1 MDKIIQVL
9 RIIVPIFVTIGLG
22 MLAKRK
28 NILSQEACGGLQD
41 FVMKF
46 CLPCVLFNSCLTGKF
61 GMESLTVMALVM
73 PLVLLSSLWS
83 FWLRKKRYPYH
94 NLPQIFS
101 AQETGMLGIPLFM
114 TLFGTAQAYR
124 MGVLDVAQSIVA
136 IPVIA
141 ILSAD
146 TGKNP
151 TVGYV
156 TKQVFRSP
164 LLLMSLLGLF
174 LNLTGAME
182 VLDSVGIGGV
192 ITETTGFLAQPVSA
206 VILFCVGYNFSL
218 GQGNRKH
225 IFQICGLH
233 FGVYSL
239 FCLMIQ
245 GILCLMPSVDVETR
259 WSILLFCA
267 LPGSYLAAGLG
278 KTKEESTLAAGVCS
292 LLTLVGLVVFCI
304 MAVIVT

>member
-9 RIIVPIFVTIGLG
+9 KIIVPIFVTIGLG

-61 GMESLTVMALVM
+61 GMESLTVMVLVM

-83 FWLRKKRYPYH
+83 FWLRKKKYPYH

-174 LNLTGAME
+174 LNLTGAMK

-267 LPGSYLAAGLG
+267 MPGSYLAAGLG
-278 KTKEESTLAAGVCS
+278 KTKEESTLAASVCS
-292 LLTLVGLVVFCI
+292 LLTVVGLVVFCI

>member
-9 RIIVPIFVTIGLG
+9 QIIVPIFVTIGLG

-46 CLPCVLFNSCLTGKF
+46 CLSCVLFNSCLTGKF
-61 GMESLTVMALVM
+61 GMESLTVMVLVM

-83 FWLRKKRYPYH
+83 FWLRKKKYPYH

-174 LNLTGAME
+174 LNLTGAMK

-292 LLTLVGLVVFCI
+292 LLTVVGLVVFCI